1 MLAVAVVSSVYSVLE
16 TAVQKGLVSALT
28 QQTRRLRSKCKV

>member
-28 QQTRRLRSKCKV
+28 QQTRHIKTMLV

>member
-16 TAVQKGLVSALT
+16 TAVQKGLVIGFNPT
-28 QQTRRLRSKCKV
+28 NTTH